1 MYILLDLQAM
11 IYDFIA
17 IIILLRVMNLLNEVI
32 MDIL

>member
-11 IYDFIA
+11 IYDFIV
-17 IIILLRVMNLLNEVI
+17 IIILLMVMNLLDEVI